1 MKKLF
6 MWFLLLNKRL
16 FKKIT
21 YIAILFLIPVLVF
34 LFSLSAK
41 ESGSVV
47 NIVLAPEDT
56 QDTFASQIIQELC
69 QDSIV
74 ISFQVAEPEYAMELV
89 ASGKADAAWIF
100 PADLQSRLRNY
111 IYEEKNSD
119 GFIRI
124 VEREQT
130 IPQRLAREKLSAVLH
145 RQTVRITFLKYIRQ
159 IAPESQEMSDEKL
172 LTYLENTDVSGELFA
187 FYDLDGNRREDSAN
201 FLTTPIRGL
210 LAVLATVGAVVTAM
224 YYQSDLDRGIFSLLP
239 ERHRSFGEFGY
250 QMISS
255 VNILTFVTAAL
266 LITGWNVRI
275 GAELLICILFGISC
289 ALFGMLLRS
298 VFGGRR
304 GLAVFLPVLV
314 IVMLAVCPIFF
325 DVGSVR
331 KIQLLLPPTYYINS
345 AYNSRYLIYLVI
357 YDIIL
362 LVVCTLLNWL
372 KLYVRKLRNQR

>member
-47 NIVLAPEDT
+47 NIVLAPEDA

-255 VNILTFVTAAL
+255 ANILTFVTAAL

>member
-47 NIVLAPEDT
+47 NVVLAPEDT
-56 QDTFASQIIQELC
+56 QDAFASQIIQELC